1 MAIALSGNLQWSL
14 RVAAVL
20 FLGVSWG
27 TLVWVGC
34 FYKVLGHRVSNYIKE
49 VLLCFFF
56 LGISYYL

>member
-1 MAIALSGNLQWSL
+1 MAIILSGNLQWFL
-14 RVAAVL
+14 RVAVVL
-20 FLGVSWG
+20 FLGISWE

-34 FYKVLGHRVSNYIKE
+34 FYKVVGHRVSSYIKE